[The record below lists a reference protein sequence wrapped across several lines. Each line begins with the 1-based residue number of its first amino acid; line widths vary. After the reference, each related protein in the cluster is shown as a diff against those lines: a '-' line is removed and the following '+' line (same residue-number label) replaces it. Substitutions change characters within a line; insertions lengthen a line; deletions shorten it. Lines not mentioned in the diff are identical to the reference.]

1 MIDETKDKGLLE
13 TARLVSA
20 VRGYQLER
28 TRRKEEIVDFTVSP
42 SESDDRILIR
52 VIARHEGKARTQS
65 RFGVH
70 CTKHQRKKL

>member
-1 MIDETKDKGLLE
+1 MIDEAKDEGLLE
-13 TARLVSA
+13 TAKLISA

-52 VIARHEGKARTQS
+52 RT
-65 RFGVH
+65 
-70 CTKHQRKKL
+70 